1 MNIGIIGAGTVGG
14 TLGSRW
20 ARNGHTVAFGVRDPN
35 STDARELVRKAGS
48 GTATT
53 MADAAKAGDV
63 MLVST
68 PWGVTQQVIASL
80 GDLSGKIVI
89 DATNPVLP
97 DLSGLVLGS
106 TTSAAEQVAQW
117 APGARVVKAFNTV
130 GSNIMADP
138 SFGSNRA
145 LLFYCGDDAAAKQ
158 TVKSLAAELG
168 FDPQDAGP
176 LRQARLLES
185 FALLWISLA
194 LGQGY
199 GRDFAFQ
206 LLRR

>member
-1 MNIGIIGAGTVGG
+1 MKLGIIGAGNVGG
-14 TLGSRW
+14 TLGARW

-35 STDARELVRKAGS
+35 STESRELLQKAGS

-53 MADAAKAGDV
+53 MADAAKSGDV
-63 MLVST
+63 LLVST
-68 PWGVTQQVIASL
+68 PWGVTRQVIESL
-80 GDLSGKIVI
+80 GNLSGKIVI

-97 DLSGLVLGS
+97 DLSGLALGT

-117 APGARVVKAFNTV
+117 TSGARVVKAFNTI
-130 GSNIMADP
+130 GFNIMADP
-138 SFGSNRA
+138 SFGSMRA

-158 TVKSLAAELG
+158 TVKSLAGELG

-176 LRQARLLES
+176 LRQARLLEP

-194 LGQGY
+194 YGQGY

>member
-1 MNIGIIGAGTVGG
+1 MNIGIIGAGNVGG
-14 TLGSRW
+14 TLGARW

-35 STDARELVRKAGS
+35 STESRELLQKAGS
-48 GTATT
+48 GTVTT
-53 MADAAKAGDV
+53 MADAARFGDV
-63 MLVST
+63 LLVST
-68 PWGVTQQVIASL
+68 PWVAAQQVIESL
-80 GDLSGKIVI
+80 GNLSGKIVI
-89 DATNPVLP
+89 DVLNPLLP
-97 DLSGLVLGS
+97 DLSGLALGT

-117 APGARVVKAFNTV
+117 APGARVVKAFNTI
-130 GSNIMADP
+130 GFNIMADP
-138 SFGSNRA
+138 SFGANKA

-168 FDPQDAGP
+168 FDPHDAGP
-176 LRQARLLES
+176 LRQARLLEP

-194 LGQGY
+194 YGQGY

>member
-1 MNIGIIGAGTVGG
+1 MNIGIIGAGNVGG
-14 TLGSRW
+14 TLGAHW
-20 ARNGHTVAFGVRDPN
+20 ARNGHTVAFGVRDPK
-35 STDARELVRKAGS
+35 SAEVRELVKKAGS
-48 GTATT
+48 GTAAN
-53 MADAAKAGDV
+53 MVDAARSGDV
-63 MLVST
+63 LLVST
-68 PWGVTQQVIASL
+68 PWAATQQAIESL

-97 DLSGLVLGS
+97 DLSGLALGT

-158 TVKSLAAELG
+158 TVKSLADELG
-168 FDPQDAGP
+168 FDAQDAGP
-176 LRQARLLES
+176 LRQARVLEP

-194 LGQGY
+194 FGQGY
-199 GRDFAFQ
+199 GREFAFQ

>member
-1 MNIGIIGAGTVGG
+1 MNIGIIGAGNVGG
-14 TLGSRW
+14 TLGARW
-20 ARNGHTVAFGVRDPN
+20 ARNGHTVAFGARDPN
-35 STDARELVRKAGS
+35 SPASRELLQNAGS

-53 MADAAKAGDV
+53 MADAAKSGDV
-63 MLVST
+63 LLVST
-68 PWGVTQQVIASL
+68 PWGVTRQVIESL
-80 GDLSGKIVI
+80 GNLTGKIVI

-97 DLSGLVLGS
+97 DLSGLSLGT

-117 APGARVVKAFNTV
+117 ASGAHVVKAFNTI
-130 GSNIMADP
+130 GFNIMADP
-138 SFGSNRA
+138 SFGPSRA

-176 LRQARLLES
+176 LRQARLLEP

-194 LGQGY
+194 YGQGY

>member
-1 MNIGIIGAGTVGG
+1 MSSAIIGFGAIGQA
-14 TLGSRW
+14 L
-20 ARNGHTVAFGVRDPN
+20 ARAFARKNLQVTVASRRAP
-35 STDARELVRKAGS
+35 E
-48 GTATT
+48 
-53 MADAAKAGDV
+53 
-63 MLVST
+63 
-68 PWGVTQQVIASL
+68 VIASEAKAIGPTVTASSL
-80 GDLSGKIVI
+80 EEALKAQIVILAVPFGLQNELAKAADWQGKIVI

-97 DLSGLVLGS
+97 DLSGLSLGT

-117 APGARVVKAFNTV
+117 ASGAHVVKAFNTI
-130 GSNIMADP
+130 GFNIMADP
-138 SFGSNRA
+138 SFGPSRA

-176 LRQARLLES
+176 LRQARLLEP

-194 LGQGY
+194 YGQGY